1 MNSGT
6 LRTWMRPVALMLVWM
21 CLGVEGC
28 LCWERG
34 KIAVGN
40 NESLRL
46 NWRGSC
52 RIRAKSY
59 FFSNEKKHS
68 FFQLWKG
75 YSPGDNPRWDVG
87 HPTVFSR
94 VTISSFLGNNSC
106 PGWISPLSCWFR
118 FHSPHA
124 PLLFF
129 FFKHVPW
136 GRSNLRGMKRKW
148 LLHQSP
154 CLSLGLGFFFPFP
167 MFIFNLFLFVWLHWA
182 LAAACILWVAECEI

>member
-1 MNSGT
+1 MNSGS

-28 LCWERG
+28 LRWERG

-87 HPTVFSR
+87 HPTVFFWR

-129 FFKHVPW
+129 
-136 GRSNLRGMKRKW
+136 SSMY
-148 LLHQSP
+148 
-154 CLSLGLGFFFPFP
+154 LGEDLIWEAWKENDFSTRAPALALDLGFSFLSQCSFLICFY
-167 MFIFNLFLFVWLHWA
+167 LFGCTGH
-182 LAAACILWVAECEI
+182 